1 MAVSIVVV
9 STVLL
14 FNAFYGLDNIII
26 IGYGMWTNKLIQDV
40 TGNQG
45 Y

>member
-14 FNAFYGLDNIII
+14 FNAFHGLDNIII
-26 IGYGMWTNKLIQDV
+26 IGYGMWTNNLIQDV